1 MKKPYLNEYQRRI
14 LKYKS
19 LTGNII
25 KLELAKLKLFRNLEK
40 SLSKYFEILLL
51 IAVLIPF
58 VGLIFSILTNDLKK
72 LENPMFNSYHIFL
85 TIIITLIT
93 LFNYYT

>member
-19 LTGNII
+19 LTGSII
-25 KLELAKLKLFRNLEK
+25 KLVLAKSKLFRSLEE
-40 SLSKYFEILLL
+40 SLSKYFEISLLV
-51 IAVLIPF
+51 AALIPF
-58 VGLIFSILTNDLKK
+58 FGLIFSILTNDLKK
-72 LENPMFNSYHIFL
+72 LENPMFNAYHIFL